1 MDGLPSS
8 DVARAASAAGA
19 FRVLTANP
27 SGSSSRARQ
36 SSNVRSI
43 SFRAWP
49 EPGSRVTGAG
59 PHTRSRHHPSD
70 RRQADDSR
78 KARPRRRSKSI
89 AEGRFEL
96 FDGAIAGN
104 YLKKCRNMK

>member
-1 MDGLPSS
+1 MLGQFRSVHGQS
-8 DVARAASAAGA
+8 REAVSQAQARIREAVTTRRIGA
-19 FRVLTANP
+19 RLTI
-27 SGSSSRARQ
+27 R
-36 SSNVRSI
+36 
-43 SFRAWP
+43 
-49 EPGSRVTGAG
+49 
-59 PHTRSRHHPSD
+59 
-70 RRQADDSR
+70 R